1 MFGVHHPH
9 HLEVWFKRLPFYCAG
24 YLKLAVCRRLEGPQ
38 LLFLVWD
45 WFISTLM
52 RTMQVHGMVA
62 MKVLHVF
69 TDSVRSTLRR
79 YIHTYIT
86 FMYLFMHVLI
96 SKQWGGLKNHF
107 TWFDSDPQTHLRV
120 MCIGTWGGQTS
131 SYQSGEMHMQKHH
144 ENPMNT
150 LITGLTVSTSSMG
163 WKSWNWFKF
172 NGRTLCSFPFNIDI
186 VKPHLSPVVFPFNDH
201 LVQGEC
207 QCLCQC
213 LAAKAL
219 L

>member
-9 HLEVWFKRLPFYCAG
+9 HLEYWFKRLPFYCAG

-96 SKQWGGLKNHF
+96 SKQWGGLKKPF
-107 TWFDSDPQTHLRV
+107 YLIWLRPPDPFKGHVHWYIGGGRLPVINRV
-120 MCIGTWGGQTS
+120 KCICR
-131 SYQSGEMHMQKHH
+131 
-144 ENPMNT
+144 NT
-150 LITGLTVSTSSMG
+150 MKIQ
-163 WKSWNWFKF
+163 WI
-172 NGRTLCSFPFNIDI
+172 P
-186 VKPHLSPVVFPFNDH
+186 
-201 LVQGEC
+201 
-207 QCLCQC
+207 
-213 LAAKAL
+213 
-219 L
+219 

>member
-79 YIHTYIT
+79 YIHTYIHNIYVFIYACT
-86 FMYLFMHVLI
+86 YIQAMRWSKKPFYLIWLRPPDPFKGHVHWYIGGGRLPVI
-96 SKQWGGLKNHF
+96 NRVKCICRNTMKIQWI
-107 TWFDSDPQTHLRV
+107 P
-120 MCIGTWGGQTS
+120 
-131 SYQSGEMHMQKHH
+131 
-144 ENPMNT
+144 
-150 LITGLTVSTSSMG
+150 
-163 WKSWNWFKF
+163 
-172 NGRTLCSFPFNIDI
+172 
-186 VKPHLSPVVFPFNDH
+186 
-201 LVQGEC
+201 
-207 QCLCQC
+207 
-213 LAAKAL
+213 
-219 L
+219 